1 MTDDLNAESALGNL
15 NVGGDSG
22 GTDFQELLGD
32 VPLEVSVELG
42 RVSLTLKEIAQRLG
56 PGSIIELNK
65 LTGETLD
72 VRVNERLVAHAE
84 AVAVGER
91 YGIRI
96 VEIIGLEE

>member
-1 MTDDLNAESALGNL
+1 MSDDLNPAESMGLEEEAP
-15 NVGGDSG
+15 S
-22 GTDFQELLGD
+22 TDFQELLGD

-42 RVSLTLKEIAQRLG
+42 RVTMTLRDIAQRLG

-65 LTGETLD
+65 LTGESLD

-96 VEIIGLEE
+96 VEIIGTEGQS